1 MGVLLLLPQKLAHL
15 VITKKVVKIIIS
27 KVILSL
33 KPEVTQ
39 LPPEV
44 VKPEVTQLP
53 EVRPEVTLLLLF
65 LKRKNQLLPEV
76 TQLLLLPVP
85 TMTKLIRLPVQRI
98 IPEVR
103 KNLVRNPLVRMKINE
118 KIEKRNNTKQ
128 NMRFI

>member
-1 MGVLLLLPQKLAHL
+1 MGVLLLLPQKLVHL
-15 VITKKVVKIIIS
+15 VITKRAVKIIIS

-44 VKPEVTQLP
+44 VEPEVTQLPP
-53 EVRPEVTLLLLF
+53 EVRPEVTQLLLF

-85 TMTKLIRLPVQRI
+85 TMTKLIPLPVQTI

-118 KIEKRNNTKQ
+118 KLKNETKQ
-128 NMRFI
+128 NKT